1 MNNRVQLFEE
11 SLTLLK
17 SLIKISSFSR
27 DEGETAD
34 LIAQFLIKNKLS
46 RIVKEI
52 IFGFIIK
59 IIPLS
64 NLLSY

>member
-34 LIAQFLIKNKLS
+34 
-46 RIVKEI
+46 
-52 IFGFIIK
+52 
-59 IIPLS
+59 
-64 NLLSY
+64 